1 LSALSFLLVAASISC
16 SVLRYLLAPSVS
28 LKPVTLSFWNMFWL
42 SAFCMSGIFLLVSMR
57 PRIIGQLSNMKRRNS
72 FVLDEKDDKAVQLFS
87 ELGMPKNLAKTL
99 MYISQVQEC
108 RSADVEQ
115 GADLRQPEVSVAMQ
129 EMRRRGWA
137 KKRDL
142 KKKGKGRPVHI
153 YKLTK
158 PLPQIL
164 KSFEQDKMKQV
175 QTIKNDLSELQTL
188 IKGYK

>member
-1 LSALSFLLVAASISC
+1 MI
-16 SVLRYLLAPSVS
+16 YNEEE
-28 LKPVTLSFWNMFWL
+28 K
-42 SAFCMSGIFLLVSMR
+42 
-57 PRIIGQLSNMKRRNS
+57 MKHKRS
-72 FVLDEKDDKAVQLFS
+72 FVLDEKDDKAVELFS

-99 MYISQVQEC
+99 MYISQVEEC

-129 EMRRRGWA
+129 ELRRRGWA

-142 KKKGKGRPVHI
+142 KKEGKGRPVHI

-164 KSFEQDKMKQV
+164 KSFEDEKMKQV
-175 QTIKNDLSELQTL
+175 DTIKSDLSELQD
-188 IKGYK
+188 IVKQYKKVTV

>member
-1 LSALSFLLVAASISC
+1 MINNSEEKM
-16 SVLRYLLAPSVS
+16 
-28 LKPVTLSFWNMFWL
+28 KP
-42 SAFCMSGIFLLVSMR
+42 
-57 PRIIGQLSNMKRRNS
+57 KRS
-72 FVLDEKDDKAVQLFS
+72 FVLDEKDDKAVELFS

-99 MYISQVQEC
+99 MYISQVEEC

-129 EMRRRGWA
+129 ELRRRGWA

-142 KKKGKGRPVHI
+142 KKEGKGRPVHI

-164 KSFEQDKMKQV
+164 KSFEDEKMKQV
-175 QTIKNDLSELQTL
+175 DTIKSDLSELQD
-188 IKGYK
+188 IVKQYKKVQ